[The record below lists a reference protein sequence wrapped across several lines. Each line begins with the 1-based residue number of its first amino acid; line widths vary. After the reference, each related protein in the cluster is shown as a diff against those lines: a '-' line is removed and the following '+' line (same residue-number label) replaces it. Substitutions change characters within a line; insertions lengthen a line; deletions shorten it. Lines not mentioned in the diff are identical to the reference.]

1 MKLKAKLIL
10 ILLPLSILSLL
21 IFGIFVYNH
30 LITTFRQEVLAKM
43 HNTLDQTKQNIQA
56 HLHSAHDQLR
66 ILTTNEM
73 LREYLLTEK
82 SLRYAL
88 LQSSILTL
96 FSNYQRNNTDYKEIS
111 LLLADGTVDSRV
123 MDDKQQFSISNKNN
137 IPMYFEFIKNNTNVL
152 TEQFVSEE
160 DGFFLLSYKLYLI
173 EEFTAQESNEI
184 ASLRGYLNFI
194 IQPNFLFHSIKK
206 KTIGK
211 AGYLFLTDKKGKIIL
226 QLPNQKLPSL
236 SAIKKS
242 LNVLEKPIS
251 NNGESSFYLEGL
263 KLSENLYL
271 LGYLPDS
278 EVLEAGVFLKEMLLI
293 TALISGLLI
302 FILLYIS
309 MNHFIVKPIY
319 KLSAIA
325 EHLKSGNL
333 SLEIIPP
340 SKDEIGYLYS
350 SFDDMVKHLRE
361 VLDEIEHTNETLEI
375 KIKKRTLDLEEA
387 NIALI
392 EARQAAEESNQIKN
406 AFIANLSHE
415 FRTPLNGILGMSEVI
430 SKLETDE
437 ALQQQAKIINDCGN
451 SLLVL
456 IEELLDVAQ
465 LDAGSIIL
473 EHLSFDIR
481 QTLRDSVNLVHAKAQ
496 QKYIKIQLHTAPL
509 LPQYL
514 IGDEQRLRQV
524 VLNLLMNAIKF
535 TEQGEI
541 TVRTEIIEYDKDAIT
556 FQINVI
562 DTGIGISEEKQQRLF
577 KYFNQIDNVSNRN
590 YTGAGVGLFI
600 CHKIVS
606 LMKGQ
611 IGVISELHKGSTF
624 WVKLSLP
631 LAVPKKSFENFTVQR
646 RIISRQPKNILVVED
661 DLTTQKFM
669 QLMLEKIGCKVDV
682 ANNGQKA
689 VEMAEKNAYDLIFMD
704 IIMPIMDGYAAVK
717 TLRNDL
723 ALQDLPVVAVSS
735 LNSEQDQAKIKEVGI
750 NDYLSK
756 PVTPTT
762 LNKMLKKWLTQK

>member
-21 IFGIFVYNH
+21 IFGVFVYNH

-66 ILTTNEM
+66 TLAANEM

-82 SLRYAL
+82 SLR
-88 LQSSILTL
+88 QSSLQNNISTL
-96 FSNYQRNNTDYKEIS
+96 FSSYQRNNTDYKEVS
-111 LLLADGTVDSRV
+111 LLLANGTVDSRV
-123 MDDKQQFSISNKNN
+123 IEGKQSLSISNKNN
-137 IPMYFEFIKNNTNVL
+137 IPAYFEIIKNNVNVL
-152 TEQFVSEE
+152 TEQFISEE
-160 DGFFLLSYKLYLI
+160 EGFFLLSYKLYLI
-173 EEFTAQESNEI
+173 EDSAAQENNET

-194 IQPNFLFHSIKK
+194 IQPNFLFNNIKK

-211 AGYLFLTDKKGKIIL
+211 AGHLFLTDKNGKIVFYV
-226 QLPNQKLPSL
+226 QNQKPPSL
-236 SAIKKS
+236 SAIQKS

-251 NNGESSFYLEGL
+251 NNGDSSFYLEGL
-263 KLSENLYL
+263 KLSENLFL

-278 EVLEAGVFLKEMLLI
+278 EVLEAGAFLKDMLLI
-293 TALISGLLI
+293 TALISGVLI

-325 EHLKSGNL
+325 ERLKSGNL

-350 SFDDMVKHLRE
+350 SFDEMVKHLRE
-361 VLDEIEHTNETLEI
+361 VLDEIEHTNETLEM
-375 KIKKRTLDLEEA
+375 KIKERTLDLERA
-387 NIALI
+387 NIDLK
-392 EARQAAEESNQIKN
+392 EARLVAEESNRIKS

-430 SKLETDE
+430 SKLETNE
-437 ALQQQAKIINDCGN
+437 ELQEQAKIINDCGN
-451 SLLVL
+451 TLLVL

-473 EHLSFDIR
+473 ERLPFDIR
-481 QTLRDSVNLVHAKAQ
+481 QTLRDSVNLVHSKAQ
-496 QKYIKIQLHTAPL
+496 QKGIKIQLDTAPL

-514 IGDEQRLRQV
+514 IGDAQRLRQV
-524 VLNLLMNAIKF
+524 ILNLLMNAIKF
-535 TEQGEI
+535 TEQGEVI
-541 TVRTEIIEYDKDAIT
+541 VHTKILEDNQENIT
-556 FQINVI
+556 FQIEII
-562 DTGIGISEEKQQRLF
+562 DTGIGISKEKQQLLF
-577 KYFNQIDNVSNRN
+577 KYFNQIENVSSRN

-600 CHKIVS
+600 CHKIIS

-611 IGVISELHKGSTF
+611 IGVVSELNEGSTF

-631 LAVPKKSFENFTVQR
+631 IAIPKKSFENFTIQR
-646 RIISRQPKNILVVED
+646 RIVSRQPKNILVVED

-682 ANNGQKA
+682 ANNGRRA
-689 VEMAEKNAYDLIFMD
+689 IEMVEKNAYDLIFMD
-704 IIMPIMDGYAAVK
+704 IIMPIMDGYTAVK
-717 TLRNDL
+717 TLRGNS
-723 ALQDLPVVAVSS
+723 ALQGLPVVAVSS
-735 LNSEQDQAKIKEVGI
+735 LDPEKEQEKIKGVGMS
-750 NDYLSK
+750 DYLSK
-756 PVTPTT
+756 PVTPTA
-762 LNKMLKKWLTQK
+762 LNKMLKKWLNSK